1 MVDPTGPILPVIP
14 LVIRLRPQL
23 EVSRVQA
30 QAVVAAVANHLIPP
44 GDLALQDTV
53 DEPVGVGLAASED
66 HLAGVGGR
74 GVTMQPVS
82 VSIPSAMSERA
93 RCRASSR

>member
-1 MVDPTGPILPVIP
+1 MVDPAGPILPVIP

-44 GDLALQDTV
+44 GDLALQDAV
-53 DEPVGVGLAASED
+53 NEPVGVGLASGDEW
-66 HLAGVGGR
+66 
-74 GVTMQPVS
+74 P
-82 VSIPSAMSERA
+82 
-93 RCRASSR
+93 